1 MQEKRTA
8 PTNAAIHC
16 SQSVRLC
23 AIGESM
29 IVLGIDPGAT
39 VGLAL
44 IEVPPVGRPK
54 WLWHG
59 DTRRVQR
66 AIVSAMYDASA
77 SLGVRVP
84 VDAIAIEEV
93 RGYVYEKQR
102 GAELFKT
109 SQREGRLIEQAE
121 SYGLAPIMVS
131 RADWRKALC
140 GNGSADDAKVKRAL
154 ELQAVGMP
162 KRTNAHVR
170 DAAGVA
176 IVGARMAMAARRK
189 TA

>member
-16 SQSVRLC
+16 AKSVRLC

-44 IEVPPVGRPK
+44 IEVPAVGRPK
-54 WLWHG
+54 WIWH
-59 DTRRVQR
+59 D
-66 AIVSAMYDASA
+66 AIREEELSLPELQWDEDAP
-77 SLGVRVP
+77 GV
-84 VDAIAIEEV
+84 IAIEQVEGYAYDHV
-93 RGYVYEKQR
+93 RSKALIQTAR
-102 GAELFKT
+102 L
-109 SQREGRLIEQAE
+109 EGRLIEQARAMG
-121 SYGLAPIMVS
+121 YDPGMVS
-131 RADWRKALC
+131 RSQWRKALC
-140 GNGSADDAKVKRAL
+140 GNGSADDAEVKRAL
-154 ELQAVGMP
+154 ELQTVGMP
-162 KRTNAHVR
+162 KRTNAHAR

>member
-1 MQEKRTA
+1 
-8 PTNAAIHC
+8 
-16 SQSVRLC
+16 
-23 AIGESM
+23 M

-39 VGLAL
+39 IGLAL
-44 IEVPPVGRPK
+44 LEVPAVGRPK

-66 AIVSAMYDASA
+66 AIASAMDDAIA

-84 VDAIAIEEV
+84 VDAIAVEEV

-121 SYGLAPIMVS
+121 SCGFDPIMVS

-154 ELQAVGMP
+154 TMQVVNMP
-162 KRTNAHVR
+162 TRTNAHVR

-176 IVGARMAMAARRK
+176 IVGARMARAAMRR